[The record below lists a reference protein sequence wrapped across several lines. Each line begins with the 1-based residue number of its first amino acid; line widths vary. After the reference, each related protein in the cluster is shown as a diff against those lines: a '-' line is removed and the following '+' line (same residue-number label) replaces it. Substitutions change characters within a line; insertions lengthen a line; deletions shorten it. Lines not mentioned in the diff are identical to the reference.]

1 MKKEV
6 LFQYV
11 VVEYP
16 TVKEAECGTRAVIVS
31 EGNFLSKDETTARME
46 IVAGLPNKRDFSQI
60 EIHIRPF

>member
-16 TVKEAECGTRAVIVS
+16 TVKEAESGERARIIS
-31 EGNFLSKDETTARME
+31 EGNLLSKDETTARMV
-46 IVAGLPNKRDFSQI
+46 IVAGLGKERDFNQI